1 PLSGIWSHRISG
13 LTVAEHP
20 FTAKALYGSGQTSTV
35 RSLKVSALPELIID
49 KTPVVLSARNW
60 IAVGEELQKLLVA
73 NPTPPVGTYADRFPQ
88 QGTPPYTYTSAN
100 EEIAVANPTNGRIS
114 GKGNGT
120 TTITVADASGDVV
133 EIQVTVSRVRRI
145 HRSPNKLNTWYDAD
159 QWRDANDLGTITNV
173 SVDNEL
179 ERFFPCQLSPAPL
192 APHPDSTIGW
202 VQGQGCLAV
211 GDERRWRSLAN
222 LPPFYALG
230 YSVCCT

>member
-114 GKGNGT
+114 GTGNGT

-133 EIQVTVSRVRRI
+133 EIQVTVSGVRRI
-145 HRSPNKLNTWYDAD
+145 HRSPTKFNDYIAAET
-159 QWRDANDLGTITNV
+159 WRDTNDYFPLTVVFV
-173 SVDNEL
+173 SYQME
-179 ERFFPCQLSPAPL
+179 EFFPCRLSSAPVSPQPDYRL
-192 APHPDSTIGW
+192 AYIDAYEHILFISTSRVWAFSNGPT
-202 VQGQGCLAV
+202 VAFALAF
-211 GDERRWRSLAN
+211 SI
-222 LPPFYALG
+222 
-230 YSVCCT
+230 